1 MRKRKLVL
9 PSLVLT
15 VALRFLFP
23 PAPVHAETPDRVPV
37 RMDTSEADM
46 VLQIVRELKA
56 GGTIEDDQWKRLFET
71 SAFRRLQA
79 REASMKRDLTR
90 EDFKAFVASDAL
102 AAKADALAATLDRW
116 RKVDVRAAV
125 DRALAYLPPGTRIR
139 ATVFPVIKPQPNS
152 FVFQNPEPS
161 IFLALDP
168 SVTPAKLANTMTHE
182 LHHIGFAAACPPEGA
197 ERDDLPDLQ
206 QLAAK
211 WLSAFGEGFAMLAAA
226 GSPDA
231 DPHAESPP
239 EDRARWERD
248 LRRAD
253 EDLVTLDRF
262 FTDILQ
268 GRLTAEKADERG
280 FSFFGEQGPWYTVG
294 YRMAVTIER
303 AFGRAELIR
312 AFCDVRRLPGTYN
325 RAADK
330 LGIKGS
336 RWSETVAGDWKKPGP

>member
-1 MRKRKLVL
+1 VAVLTLAVL
-9 PSLVLT
+9 P
-15 VALRFLFP
+15 AAI
-23 PAPVHAETPDRVPV
+23 APAETPDRVPV

-46 VLQIVRELKA
+46 VLQILRELKA
-56 GGTIEDDQWKRLFET
+56 GGTIEDEQWKRLFET
-71 SAFRRLQA
+71 NAFRRLQA
-79 REASMKRDLTR
+79 REASMNRSLTR
-90 EDFKAFVASDAL
+90 EDFKAFVTSDAL
-102 AAKADALAATLDRW
+102 AAKAEALSATLDLW

-125 DRALAYLPPGTRIR
+125 DRALVYLPPDTPIR
-139 ATVFPVIKPQPNS
+139 ATIYPVIKPQPNS

-161 IFLALDP
+161 IFLAVDP
-168 SVTPAKLANTMTHE
+168 AVTPAKLANTLTHE
-182 LHHIGFAAACPPEGA
+182 LHHIGFAAACPPREA
-197 ERDDLPDLQ
+197 ERDDLSDVQ

-231 DPHAESPP
+231 DPQAASLPQ
-239 EDRARWERD
+239 DRARWQRD

-253 EDLVTLDRF
+253 EDLVSLDRF
-262 FTDILQ
+262 FRDVLQ

-312 AFCDVRRLPGTYN
+312 AFCDVRLLPATYN

-330 LGIKGS
+330 LEIKGP
-336 RWSETVAGDWKKPGP
+336 RWSEAVAGAWKKPAA

>member
-1 MRKRKLVL
+1 MAALTLAVL
-9 PSLVLT
+9 P
-15 VALRFLFP
+15 AAI
-23 PAPVHAETPDRVPV
+23 APAETPDRVPV

-46 VLQIVRELKA
+46 VLQILRELKA
-56 GGTIEDDQWKRLFET
+56 GGTIEDEQWKRLFET
-71 SAFRRLQA
+71 NAFRRLQA
-79 REASMKRDLTR
+79 REASMNRSLTR
-90 EDFKAFVASDAL
+90 EDFKAFVTSDAL
-102 AAKADALAATLDRW
+102 AAKAEALSATLDLW

-125 DRALAYLPPGTRIR
+125 DRALVYLPPDTPIR
-139 ATVFPVIKPQPNS
+139 ATIYPVIKPQPNS

-161 IFLALDP
+161 IFLAVDP
-168 SVTPAKLANTMTHE
+168 AVTPAKLANTLTHE
-182 LHHIGFAAACPPEGA
+182 LHHIGFAAACPPREA
-197 ERDDLPDLQ
+197 ERDDLSDVQ

-231 DPHAESPP
+231 DPQAASLPQ
-239 EDRARWERD
+239 DRARWQRD

-253 EDLVTLDRF
+253 EDLVSLDRF
-262 FTDILQ
+262 FRDVLQ

-312 AFCDVRRLPGTYN
+312 AFCDVRLLPATYN

-330 LGIKGS
+330 LEIKGP
-336 RWSETVAGDWKKPGP
+336 RWSEAVAGAWKKPAA